1 MGHTLKERQD
11 SIPHEISA
19 STDYPAHQ
27 EYDNCLKKTVTTD
40 KYSRKDGL
48 IFLTEMVENGLILI
62 SLVFL

>member
-1 MGHTLKERQD
+1 MSVEQHALKLV
-11 SIPHEISA
+11 P

-27 EYDNCLKKTVTTD
+27 EYDNWLKKTVTTD